1 MITIHRLLFL
11 FCFLIFGSV
20 SAQQI
25 TGQVKDADTQLP
37 IPGATVQIKNTEQGT
52 VTDMDGNFSISGSGT
67 LEISYLGYKTES
79 VNPGNTFVLIYL
91 KPENFAL
98 DAVELVGRKAQT
110 YTSDYSFSATRTS
123 TLNKDIPQAI
133 STVTKEL
140 IDEQQGIQLADA
152 VKNVSGVSPT
162 SFYNQYSI
170 RGISQ
175 NEEGQLINGMRTRQ
189 FYFLQPL
196 LANVER
202 VEVLKGPASA
212 TFSSVDP
219 GGSIN
224 LVTKKPLDVARN
236 EVKFTTG
243 SFSNIMAAAD
253 FTGPLNEE
261 KTLLYRFN
269 GAYREVNSYRD
280 NINNTSL
287 LLSPSFTYLAGDQ
300 TALNVELIYSDMKG
314 KLDRGQPIFGA
325 EAGVTDLNSTP
336 ISLNLGA
343 PNDFFNSKQFIITG
357 NLTHQFS
364 DQIGFTT
371 TYMKQTW
378 KEDLQ
383 ERRTTN
389 GFGVD
394 LENNPVP
401 TLAAMRFIQRQQS
414 WSVDNVNS
422 YFNFEFNT
430 GALKH
435 KLLLGYDLHSWAKLK
450 GGGQNQARGYLLNDG
465 SATNAFDPTNAGAY
479 QTYTYEGMILPRP
492 NVPHYNLED
501 PNNTLN
507 NLTDYNFNGRTA
519 FPTALTETHAAYLQE
534 QLEYRGF
541 HLLFSLR
548 QEWFRDITNP
558 DETDEV
564 SFTNRALLPRIGL
577 TYTVNDRINVYG
589 TYLEGFQP
597 QSNTVTIM
605 PNTESFYGST
615 DDSASRFKP
624 LESDLKE
631 VGAKITLLKN
641 KLHINTALYEIN
653 QRNLLLNANIPS
665 APDSLVTRGAERSR
679 GFEVD
684 VTGYLV
690 PNWQVYG
697 SFSYNDAEI
706 IQDNDPDLIGA
717 RKQNS
722 PITTANLWTRY
733 NFLSTSK
740 LHGLGLGFGA
750 QHSGDKVPTYDRNF
764 KTPAYTL
771 FDLAVYFSPRNSNIQ
786 LNIAVKNLTDK
797 TYWIGAQNYLRL
809 FPGAPRN
816 FLATAT
822 YTF

>member
-1 MITIHRLLFL
+1 MIFIKNLVF
-11 FCFLIFGSV
+11 FLIFFVFAAGN
-20 SAQQI
+20 AQVI
-25 TGQVKDADTQLP
+25 TGQVKDADSKVP
-37 IPGATVQIKNTEQGT
+37 IPGATVQIKNTKQGT
-52 VTDMDGNFSISGSGT
+52 VTGFDGNFSISGSGT
-67 LEISYLGYKTES
+67 LEVSYLGYKTITITPE
-79 VNPGNTFVLIYL
+79 TDFVEVYL
-91 KPENFAL
+91 KPENLTL

-152 VKNVSGVSPT
+152 VKNVSGVSPS

-202 VEVLKGPASA
+202 VEVIKGPASA

-243 SFSNIMAAAD
+243 SFSNIMGSID
-253 FTGPLNEE
+253 LTGPLNEE

-269 GAYREVNSYRD
+269 GAYREANSYRD
-280 NINNTSL
+280 YISNTSL
-287 LLSPSFTYLAGDQ
+287 LLSPSFTYLASEK
-300 TALNVELIYSDMKG
+300 TAINVELIYSDMKG
-314 KLDRGQPIFGA
+314 NLDRGQPIFGA
-325 EAGVTDLNSTP
+325 EAGVTDLSSTP
-336 ISLNLGA
+336 MSLNLGA
-343 PNDFFNSKQFIITG
+343 PNDFLNSKQLIITG
-357 NLTHQFS
+357 NLNHKFS
-364 DQIGFTT
+364 DHISFTT

-378 KEDLQ
+378 KEDVQ
-383 ERRTTN
+383 ENRTTN

-394 LENNPVP
+394 LDNNPLP
-401 TLAAMRFIQRQQS
+401 MLAAMRFIQRQQS

-430 GALKH
+430 GELKH
-435 KLLLGYDLHSWAKLK
+435 KLLVGYDLHSWAKLK
-450 GGGQNQARGYLLNDG
+450 GGGQNQARGYLLTDG
-465 SATNAFDPTNAGAY
+465 TVTNAFDPDNATAY
-479 QTYTYEGMILPRP
+479 QTFTYEGMVLPKP
-492 NVPHYNLED
+492 NVPHFNLEA
-501 PNNTLN
+501 PNNILS
-507 NLTDYNFNGRTA
+507 NLADYNINSRTA

-534 QLEYRGF
+534 QLSYKKF

-548 QEWFRDITNP
+548 QEWFRDVTNR
-558 DETDEV
+558 DETNEI
-564 SFTNRALLPRIGL
+564 SFTNQALLPRIGL
-577 TYTVNDRINVYG
+577 TYTFNDHVNVYG

-641 KLHINTALYEIN
+641 KLHINTAVYEIN
-653 QRNLLLNANIPS
+653 QKNLLLNANVPS
-665 APDSLVTRGAERSR
+665 APDSLATRGAERSR
-679 GFEVD
+679 GFEMD
-684 VTGYLV
+684 VTGYFL

-697 SFSYNDAEI
+697 SFSYNDAKI
-706 IQDNDPDLIGA
+706 IDDSNPDLIGA
-717 RKQNS
+717 RKQNT
-722 PITTANLWTRY
+722 PFTTATLWTRY

-750 QHSGDKVPTYDRNF
+750 QHSGDKVPTFDRSF

-771 FDLAVYFSPRNSNIQ
+771 LDLAVYFTPRNSNIQ
-786 LNIAVKNLTDK
+786 LAVTVKNLTDK
-797 TYWIGAQNYLRL
+797 AYWVGAQNYLRL

>member
-1 MITIHRLLFL
+1 MISIKHLVYAVL
-11 FCFLIFGSV
+11 FLIFASGN
-20 SAQQI
+20 AQVI
-25 TGQVKDADTQLP
+25 KGQVKDADTQIP
-37 IPGATVQIKNTEQGT
+37 IPGATVQIQKTKQGT
-52 VTDMDGNFSISGSGT
+52 VTDFEGNFSIKGSGT
-67 LEISYLGYKTES
+67 LTISYLGYKTTTLTPDS
-79 VNPGNTFVLIYL
+79 NFVEVYL

-110 YTSDYSFSATRTS
+110 YTSDYSFSATRTA

-140 IDEQQGIQLADA
+140 IDEQQGIQLSDA
-152 VKNVSGVSPT
+152 VKNVSGVSPS

-202 VEVLKGPASA
+202 VEVIKGPASA

-243 SFSNIMAAAD
+243 SFGTIMGAVD
-253 FTGPLNEE
+253 FTGPLNAE

-269 GAYREVNSYRD
+269 GAYVEANSYRD
-280 NINNTSL
+280 YINNTSL
-287 LLSPSFTYLAGDQ
+287 LLSPSFTYLASEQ
-300 TALNVELIYSDMKG
+300 TAINVELIYSDMKG

-336 ISLNLGA
+336 LSLNLGA
-343 PNDFFNSKQFIITG
+343 PNDFFNSKQLIITG

-383 ERRTTN
+383 ENRTTN

-394 LENNPVP
+394 IDNNPIP

-422 YFNFEFNT
+422 YFNFDFDT
-430 GALKH
+430 GELKH
-435 KLLLGYDLHSWAKLK
+435 KLLVGYDLHSWAKLK

-465 SATNAFDPTNAGAY
+465 TVTNAYDPNNAAAY
-479 QTYTYEGMILPRP
+479 QTYTYAGMILPKP
-492 NVPHYNLED
+492 NVPHFNLED
-501 PNNTLN
+501 PKNTLS
-507 NLTDYNFNGRTA
+507 NLTDYNLSSRTA

-534 QLEYRGF
+534 QLSYKGF
-541 HLLFSLR
+541 HLLLSLR
-548 QEWFRDITNP
+548 QEWFRDITNR
-558 DETDEV
+558 DEANEV
-564 SFTNRALLPRIGL
+564 SFTNSALLPRIGL
-577 TYTVNDRINVYG
+577 TYTLNEHVNVYG

-605 PNTESFYGST
+605 PNTGSFYGST

-631 VGAKITLLKN
+631 VGAKISLLNN
-641 KLHINTALYEIN
+641 KLHINTALFEIN
-653 QRNLLLNANIPS
+653 QKNLLLNANVPS

-679 GFEVD
+679 GFEMD
-684 VTGYLV
+684 VTGYVL

-697 SFSYNDAEI
+697 SFSYNDAKI
-706 IQDNDPDLIGA
+706 IADNDPDLIGA
-717 RKQNS
+717 RKQNT
-722 PITTANLWTRY
+722 PFTTATLWTRY

-740 LHGLGLGFGA
+740 LHGLGVGFGA
-750 QHSGDKVPTYDRNF
+750 QHSGDKVPTYDRSF

-771 FDLAVYFSPRNSNIQ
+771 LDLAVYFTPRNSNIQ
-786 LNIAVKNLTDK
+786 LNVAVKNLTDK